1 MMKRQPKK
9 KAGATKGQ
17 LALIGVLG
25 IVLVAVVASN
35 FSSDDAPELAVARPT
50 EAAAGVPTSAG
61 AAPAAAG
68 QGPFGEYAVDQNW
81 PRVPV
86 DDVVKFDPLAD
97 GEADAPVAPKY
108 NAKEIDDLRSAQDAI
123 IFMSEGETIARIGTK
138 EFHVGDI
145 VGGLEIREISSS
157 GIVLGEP
164 N

>member
-1 MMKRQPKK
+1 MMKRQPNK

-17 LALIGVLG
+17 LVLIGVLG
-25 IVLVAVVASN
+25 VVLIAVVASN
-35 FSSDDAPELAVARPT
+35 FSSDDAPELTVASPT
-50 EAAAGVPTSAG
+50 EPAAGAPATPGAASAAAA
-61 AAPAAAG
+61 

-81 PRVPV
+81 PRMPV

-97 GEADAPVAPKY
+97 GQADAPVTPEY
-108 NAKEIDDLRSAQDAI
+108 NAEEIDQLRAAQDAI
-123 IFMSEGETIARIGTK
+123 IFMSDGETIARIGAK

-145 VGGLEIREISSS
+145 VGGLEIREISSA

>member
-1 MMKRQPKK
+1 MMKRQPNK

-17 LALIGVLG
+17 LALIGILG
-25 IVLVAVVASN
+25 VVLVAVVASN
-35 FSSDDAPELAVARPT
+35 FSSDEAPELALATPA
-50 EAAAGVPTSAG
+50 ELAAGAPATPG

-68 QGPFGEYAVDQNW
+68 QGPFGEYADDQNW
-81 PRVPV
+81 PHVPV

-97 GEADAPVAPKY
+97 GKVDAPVAPEY
-108 NAKEIDDLRSAQDAI
+108 NAEEIDELRTAQDAI
-123 IFMSEGETIARIGTK
+123 IFMSDGETIARIGSK

-145 VGGLEIREISSS
+145 VGGLEIRKISSA